1 MPTGSPAQ
9 RPASVDSSPAVKLRG
24 RARKSTGATR
34 RTVSA
39 HIQYELLPAYTTT
52 ARTTRPRRKALC
64 VDGEVATSK
73 SSRNLSY
80 PGERLQKSNTVPRR
94 NKLTT
99 ATNEN
104 RCYGSY
110 SKPAH
115 QDHHGNQQRDV
126 TQGMTAYQ
134 LVGYRAGSLP
144 PQLRAFSPTQV
155 TTTPYSTPDEYST
168 FPKHYTQRNY
178 NVNHHLEQQGRVRS
192 KSYHPDSGSGLLHAG
207 HYQPDLT
214 YPIERTVRFKKDNT
228 YQPNNVK
235 QIYNPSI
242 QSNLY
247 TDVNDNLVPR
257 SSTSYGSYPTEGTL
271 QGRKQPYPSASDGA
285 YPYTGLHVNTG
296 YASPTSGGGP
306 HGSGSSHSSPH
317 EIYTPF
323 STHSEGSMPSPRA
336 HSTPKRE
343 GSQPLLS
350 DLDLDRYISPQAL
363 YAHLSNTD
371 LAGLPGQKKVPPQ
384 RPQALEHYPR
394 PEDIYTLPVRRS
406 GTPGPS
412 SRTPQNY
419 TQENGYEIPIKIS
432 YSSPHGS
439 CPPGA
444 SSRDGSHLHQVSN
457 PYGSPKTLERQTS
470 SDNPQPYS
478 LYGSLQQRSHG
489 VQGPGSY
496 KSPQTQYVQAG
507 RLVEDPHGAEGPGNY
522 RSSQAQYVHS
532 GRLDDPH
539 GIQGPVSYRSP
550 QAQYVHAGRLVD
562 EPWVEETFNHWD
574 PDGSIHRMHSSSFH
588 WGIFPHYT
596 GDVTT
601 PVSLPRNINFVAIV
615 KQIGFIVFCISLQ

>member
-52 ARTTRPRRKALC
+52 AKTTRPRRKARS

-144 PQLRAFSPTQV
+144 PQLRALSPTQD
-155 TTTPYSTPDEYST
+155 TITPYSTPDEYST
-168 FPKHYTQRNY
+168 FPKYYTQRNY
-178 NVNHHLEQQGRVRS
+178 NVNNHLEQQGRVRP

-214 YPIERTVRFKKDNT
+214 YPSERTVRFKKDNI
-228 YQPNNVK
+228 YQPNNV
-235 QIYNPSI
+235 QQNYNPSI

-257 SSTSYGSYPTEGTL
+257 SSKSYSSYPTAGTL
-271 QGRKQPYPSASDGA
+271 EGRKQPYPSASDGA

-306 HGSGSSHSSPH
+306 HGSGSCHSSPH

-343 GSQPLLS
+343 GSQPLLC

-371 LAGLPGQKKVPPQ
+371 LAGLPGEKKVPPQ

-394 PEDIYTLPVRRS
+394 PEDIYTLPVCRS

-412 SRTPQNY
+412 TRADSRTPYNY

-444 SSRDGSHLHQVSN
+444 SSPDGNHLHQASN
-457 PYGSPKTLERQTS
+457 PYGSPKTLERERPRTIQR
-470 SDNPQPYS
+470 DNLEPYS
-478 LYGSLQQRSHG
+478 PYGTLYQRPHG
-489 VQGPGSY
+489 VAGPGSY
-496 KSPQTQYVQAG
+496 KSPQTQYVHAS
-507 RLVEDPHGAEGPGNY
+507 RLVDDPNEAEGSGNY
-522 RSSQAQYVHS
+522 RSPQGHYVHS
-532 GRLDDPH
+532 GRL
-539 GIQGPVSYRSP
+539 
-550 QAQYVHAGRLVD
+550 LD
-562 EPWVEETFNHWD
+562 EPWVEEMFNHWD
-574 PDGSIHRMHSSSFH
+574 PNGSIHRMHSSSFH
-588 WGIFPHYT
+588 WRIFRHYT
-596 GDVTT
+596 GDVI
-601 PVSLPRNINFVAIV
+601 VSVSIPRNINCVTMV
-615 KQIGFIVFCISLQ
+615 KQIGFVVFCISLRSITQIVKRTT